1 MGSVNASNGAQY
13 RPQNNE
19 PPRRPKLVD
28 PVPNWRQNI
37 TSRPGLRDNPT
48 GPGVSD
54 HKGIDFGV
62 PTGTPIQAVK
72 DGKVVFA
79 GDGGGY
85 GNLVVLKHDDGT
97 FTKYAHQSKINVN
110 VGDDVK
116 AGDVIGAVG
125 STGNSTGPHLHFEVR
140 RGSPEGEVLDPE
152 AYLEG
157 AENVKAIAPAD
168 GGYSAVGDSNQVN
181 ASGGRPSQL
190 GLPGGGGIGFK
201 DYIAEEDRRSGN
213 SSGVSAPSPGGGG
226 APTRG
231 GAGPLPSGPPPGLPK
246 DFKFPLDAEGI
257 AKALDVPLENVKAYW
272 PYIANA
278 LKDAGITDPNAII
291 AVLATIKTETGNF
304 APITEYASGEA
315 YNGRS
320 DLGNTQPGDGP
331 RFKGRGFIQLTG
343 RANYREYGKQLGV
356 DLENNPNL
364 ALDPEVSA
372 KILVQYFKN
381 RGIPNMAGN
390 SNWEAV
396 RRAVNGGLNGYGTF
410 MAAVNDL
417 NGASRTA

>member
-1 MGSVNASNGAQY
+1 MGSINASNGTQN
-13 RPQNNE
+13 RPQSDE
-19 PPRRPKLVD
+19 RSRRPKLAD
-28 PVPNWRQNI
+28 PVANWRQNI

-48 GPGVSD
+48 GAGISD
-54 HKGIDFGV
+54 HKGLDIGV
-62 PTGTPIQAVK
+62 PQGTPIQAVK

-79 GDGGGY
+79 GEAGGY
-85 GNLVVLKHDDGT
+85 GNMVVLKHDDGT
-97 FTKYAHQSKINVN
+97 FTKYAHQSKLNVK
-110 VGDDVK
+110 VGDEVK

-125 STGNSTGPHLHFEVR
+125 STGDSTGPHLHFEVR
-140 RGSPEGEVLDPE
+140 KGDPDSGAVLDPV

-157 AENVKAIAPAD
+157 AENVAAIAPATE
-168 GGYSAVGDSNQVN
+168 GYSPAGDSNQVN
-181 ASGGRPSQL
+181 SGGGRPSQM
-190 GLPGGGGIGFK
+190 GLPGGGGGFI
-201 DYIAEEDRRSGN
+201 DYIAEEERRSGN
-213 SSGVSAPSPGGGG
+213 SSGVSAPKPGGGGG
-226 APTRG
+226 APTAAPR
-231 GAGPLPSGPPPGLPK
+231 PSGPPPALPK

-257 AKALDVPLENVKAYW
+257 AKALDVPVENVKAYW

-278 LKDAGITDPNAII
+278 LQEAGISDPNAIV

-304 APITEYASGEA
+304 APISEYASGEA

-343 RANYREYGKQLGV
+343 RANYREYGRQLGV

-381 RGIPNMAGN
+381 RGIPDMAGN
-390 SNWEAV
+390 SNWESV
-396 RRAVNGGLNGYGTF
+396 RRAVNGGLNGYNTF
-410 MAAVNDL
+410 LAAVNDL
-417 NGASRTA
+417 NGAARTA